1 MSLESLGGYE
11 IIELLAKGGMAE
23 VYLASTAGDVSL
35 RKQVAIKRVLKQFSQ
50 SSDFIKMFHDEAK
63 VAIQL
68 RHKNIV
74 TVYDFGIDRG
84 YPFLVMEYVPG
95 QSLQA
100 LKNKLMEQKQFLP
113 LDHTLYL
120 IKEIASG
127 LAYAH
132 NLKDLET
139 GVPLNLVHRDITPQ
153 NIMFGTH
160 GDVKIIDFG
169 VARSDLNT
177 SATLVGVIKGKYG
190 YLSPEQLVI
199 IDLDAR
205 SDLFSLGVLFF
216 ELLFNRK
223 LFIFNSEVEYFAQ
236 LRSFRCTPDLIS
248 SRDLPPPVTEILLKL
263 LQPAREDRYPTAL
276 NALEELTMTLH
287 SLFPRYTEMEFAKF
301 MQEWMPSTQI
311 SFNQIQKNNK
321 TGDRVSSITLKKSY
335 TFRLPKGFAS

>member
-1 MSLESLGGYE
+1 MSLESLGGYK

-23 VYLASTAGDVSL
+23 VYLASTSGDVSL
-35 RKQVAIKRVLKQFSQ
+35 RKQVAIKRVLKQFNQ
-50 SSDFIKMFHDEAK
+50 SNDFIKMFYDEAK

-74 TVYDFGIDRG
+74 TVHDFGMDRG
-84 YPFLVMEYVPG
+84 YPYLVMEYVPG
-95 QSLQA
+95 QNLQA
-100 LKNKLMEQKQFLP
+100 LKAKLSEQKQFLP

-177 SATLVGVIKGKYG
+177 EATQVGVIKGKYG
-190 YLSPEQLVI
+190 YLSPEQLIVTE
-199 IDLDAR
+199 LDAR

-223 LFIFNSEVEYFAQ
+223 LFQFNSEVEYFAM
-236 LRSFRCTPDLIS
+236 LRSFRCTPELIS
-248 SRDLPPPVTEILLKL
+248 ARTLPTTVTEILLKL
-263 LQPAREDRYPTAL
+263 LQPDRDERYQSAL
-276 NALEELTMTLH
+276 GALEELTMTLH

-301 MQEWMPSTQI
+301 MQEWMPSNHI
-311 SFNQIQKNNK
+311 SFNQIQKNK
-321 TGDRVSSITLKKSY
+321 TGERFSSITIKKSY
-335 TFRLPKGFAS
+335 TFRLPKGLAS

>member
-223 LFIFNSEVEYFAQ
+223 LFIPS
-236 LRSFRCTPDLIS
+236 
-248 SRDLPPPVTEILLKL
+248 PV
-263 LQPAREDRYPTAL
+263 R
-276 NALEELTMTLH
+276 
-287 SLFPRYTEMEFAKF
+287 
-301 MQEWMPSTQI
+301 
-311 SFNQIQKNNK
+311 
-321 TGDRVSSITLKKSY
+321 
-335 TFRLPKGFAS
+335 